1 MGANYANLFEVIA
14 GNVSA
19 NDDQTRISELCAELE
34 TYLTPAQVET
44 VYEAYL
50 VGAEAHEG
58 QHRISARMR
67 ATATGWLM

>member
-14 GNVSA
+14 GDAAV

-34 TYLTPAQVET
+34 TYLEPGQVEE
-44 VYEAYL
+44 VYRAYL

-58 QHRISARMR
+58 QNRVSGEPYISHPV
-67 ATATGWLM
+67 